1 MGWRPEATRVSGG
14 GGGVPP
20 PVHAGRPDIAELTA
34 GRRRSRGT
42 EEQEDPFSLAKESC
56 SGSGQVKGSPGGA
69 SAEVLTQQ
77 KALDIDRMKRE
88 AVCRE
93 GREGFL
99 FGAR

>member
-1 MGWRPEATRVSGG
+1 MSRG

-34 GRRRSRGT
+34 GRRQSRGT

-69 SAEVLTQQ
+69 SAEALIQ
-77 KALDIDRMKRE
+77 KKAPDIDRVKCE